1 MTVFFKN
8 NILSECFILERE
20 IGGGMLHF
28 LIVVCN
34 GGPSCRHSWKCAQA
48 RMYKGEKMQNTW
60 KPVPPR
66 RQSNTVSAL
75 VFLLLVFFLLLCSH
89 WGCGKMFQLTGA
101 APKHCLPSILDKA
114 AGHWSSW
121 TPDKIEQQVEMHR
134 QKSVT
139 ILQMSTRPRKKTEI

>member
-1 MTVFFKN
+1 MKASAP
-8 NILSECFILERE
+8 LSTKQHSFCFS
-20 IGGGMLHF
+20 F
-28 LIVVCN
+28 LVA
-34 GGPSCRHSWKCAQA
+34 S
-48 RMYKGEKMQNTW
+48 
-60 KPVPPR
+60 
-66 RQSNTVSAL
+66 
-75 VFLLLVFFLLLCSH
+75 FFLLLCSH

-139 ILQMSTRPRKKTEI
+139 ILQMSTLPRKKTEI